1 MVSPVDSP
9 KTLKPATWLTNARP
23 RRYVVAT
30 QPTPSAFLTSHRSRS
45 MESMI
50 ICGAGFDQKSIQRRQ
65 LPLDQVVMVIWIAN
79 QGRVSPKCEHWLALR
94 YNIEPAAP
102 RARPTMQPLHWPG
115 PISTRAVP
123 PMALL

>member
-1 MVSPVDSP
+1 
-9 KTLKPATWLTNARP
+9 
-23 RRYVVAT
+23 
-30 QPTPSAFLTSHRSRS
+30 